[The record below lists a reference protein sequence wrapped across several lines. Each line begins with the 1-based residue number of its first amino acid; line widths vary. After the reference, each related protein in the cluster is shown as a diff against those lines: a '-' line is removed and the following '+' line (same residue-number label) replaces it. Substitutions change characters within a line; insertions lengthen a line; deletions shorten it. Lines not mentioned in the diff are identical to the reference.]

1 MSVYKVLRSADS
13 AVLPTLAPWGESL
26 DVQNTE
32 RLGLLFTVD
41 DVLGAPMCAW
51 KAGSASATLEL
62 HDMAGGAVTLGGLD
76 RTLVAFVDGAVDAS
90 QLIVEGAFND
100 TATLVVTMAWTS
112 EQGDEFSVQRNVSL
126 RVREC
131 FEYEYVQDGVCRT
144 CSDGFLIQDRV
155 SESSVQSFS
164 LACESAV
171 RFRPSI
177 DARRDSSADVG
188 DCVTGCRHGNRR
200 VCAVPC
206 RPRAHLSGRPGV
218 RGFGG
223 VLARG

>member
-41 DVLGAPMCAW
+41 DVQGAPMCAW
-51 KAGSASATLEL
+51 KAGSASATLAL

-90 QLIVEGAFND
+90 QLVVEGAFND

-126 RVREC
+126 RVRPC
-131 FEYEYVQDGVCRT
+131 FEYEYNQDGVCRT
-144 CSDGFLIQDRV
+144 CSDGFLIQDPV
-155 SESSVQSFS
+155 SDVRQLSIVCLWCDS
-164 LACESAV
+164 L
-171 RFRPSI
+171 SI
-177 DARRDSSADVG
+177 DARR
-188 DCVTGCRHGNRR
+188 
-200 VCAVPC
+200 
-206 RPRAHLSGRPGV
+206 
-218 RGFGG
+218 
-223 VLARG
+223 ARLIG